1 MSSMSQTVSNVI
13 PLEYVLSHVGMQRLE
28 HCLWMD
34 PNKDGRFMISVCLG
48 GEEMILEVG
57 NALTDAVAIFERIK
71 CGSVTPCTAE
81 DVISDYWYEKNQ
93 KCRSQVEKN

>member
-1 MSSMSQTVSNVI
+1 MSSMSQTAQNVI
-13 PLEYVLSHVGMQRLE
+13 PLEYGLSHVGTQRLE

-34 PNKDGRFMISVCLG
+34 PNKDGRFIISVRLG

-57 NALTDAVAIFERIK
+57 NALSDAAAIFERIK
-71 CGSVTPCTAE
+71 QGAVTPCTVE

-93 KCRSQVEKN
+93 KCCLKVEKN